1 MTNSATHAMRAASV
15 AHKPSLS
22 KSPEQSKTLPSYAL
36 VAASAAER
44 DSTVV
49 KSTSPTYHRSHEDTA
64 QIQQLARELAKRELS
79 RVNAS
84 TGGVSRSD
92 VARVATLSMARKQAS
107 DQAEQD
113 TANVRKRQI
122 EEEAQSEYHRQH
134 DLDEIA
140 RRIVA
145 ERIAR
150 ITLTGE
156 EGDEVLSGKAAGESI
171 NRGNERVK
179 DWERVLKSLEDEDKS
194 DKERNIGWLRQR
206 MRRNSL
212 IEPISNDPSAI
223 MAAAQRNVNSQL
235 DQMDKIIAQEQ
246 VILGKP
252 SGENLA
258 RRDTATKDLEDKG
271 TTDLEGKQQGRPST
285 SPSIAILM

>member
-36 VAASAAER
+36 VAASTAER

-79 RVNAS
+79 RVKAS

-92 VARVATLSMARKQAS
+92 LTRVATLSMARKQAS

-113 TANVRKRQI
+113 TANARKRQI

-150 ITLTGE
+150 VTLTGE
-156 EGDEVLSGKAAGESI
+156 EGDEVFAGKAAGESI
-171 NRGNERVK
+171 NRGNERVR

-212 IEPISNDPSAI
+212 IEPTSNDPSAI

-246 VILGKP
+246 VLGKP

-258 RRDTATKDLEDKG
+258 RRDAATKDLEHKG
-271 TTDLEGKQQGRPST
+271 TTDLEGKQQERPST